1 MGRKT
6 VDLQS
11 RFNGA
16 ISATRQEKKIAE
28 LQAEIEQLRE
38 QQAPELEAQIETLRQ
53 ELQARSGEQDIPVSE
68 IDPNPDQP
76 RKTFLSESID
86 AMARSLARDGQIAA
100 LILIPNR
107 DRYLLWDG
115 ERRWRAAQQLGW
127 QHLRGVMA
135 PLPEN
140 LHRKALVTFLQHE
153 NLNPLDRAE
162 AVVLQVHDST
172 GIPFDYIPG
181 TVRALVRRLE
191 RHSEM
196 QRVRDLLNQEPDVQ
210 QRQLATFDL
219 ADEQQLIL
227 GILLDLQ
234 LNPASFAANDLQ
246 MLGLPGDIKSA
257 IRERGLRGS
266 HALVLQKLSSQALQ
280 VSEEAAASIR
290 AEAIEKT
297 LDLEFTVSQTRSLVR
312 NLLAERSAS
321 PSPDSY
327 LKAKALIRSID
338 RITFGDW
345 DSDSL
350 QSIRQALQTKLK
362 ELDSYQRSGK
372 PVGNTTRRK

>member
-1 MGRKT
+1 
-6 VDLQS
+6 
-11 RFNGA
+11 
-16 ISATRQEKKIAE
+16 
-28 LQAEIEQLRE
+28 
-38 QQAPELEAQIETLRQ
+38 
-53 ELQARSGEQDIPVSE
+53 
-68 IDPNPDQP
+68 
-76 RKTFLSESID
+76 
-86 AMARSLARDGQIAA
+86 
-100 LILIPNR
+100 
-107 DRYLLWDG
+107 
-115 ERRWRAAQQLGW
+115 
-127 QHLRGVMA
+127 
-135 PLPEN
+135 
-140 LHRKALVTFLQHE
+140 
-153 NLNPLDRAE
+153 
-162 AVVLQVHDST
+162 
-172 GIPFDYIPG
+172 
-181 TVRALVRRLE
+181 
-191 RHSEM
+191 
-196 QRVRDLLNQEPDVQ
+196 
-210 QRQLATFDL
+210 
-219 ADEQQLIL
+219 
-227 GILLDLQ
+227 
-234 LNPASFAANDLQ
+234 